1 MHNSTVAKRT
11 QCVVIAGHVYQAGS
25 GRETAQNSPQT
36 RRERKDPVNRMLCVL
51 CDFAVNYFV
60 CFTGPLGSNSES
72 ANPLL

>member
-1 MHNSTVAKRT
+1 MFTRLVPVGKRRRIHRKRAENAKI
-11 QCVVIAGHVYQAGS
+11 QPIVLLCVV
-25 GRETAQNSPQT
+25 
-36 RRERKDPVNRMLCVL
+36 